1 MITDK
6 QKIIQSMS
14 RVVKHYEEDI
24 EWWSDTTEAD
34 IELAYEDVERLK
46 DYMIHLE
53 QQND

>member
-6 QKIIQSMS
+6 QKIIQSIS

-24 EWWSDTTEAD
+24 EWWSDTAKVD

-46 DYMIHLE
+46 DFMIYLE
-53 QQND
+53 QQK